1 MGSQARTWGLV
12 VLQEASR
19 DGDVLGPLLGLG
31 PCWVAMCLPPHQ
43 LHPQVGAALLLQG
56 WAFVFLL
63 HHSHFDSLSLTHLLV
78 CFSIFP
84 YKWWQWEASGYL
96 PAYKREMKRGHH
108 LHSKRWLWSSEV
120 LFIYQSGHVAVVRTL
135 SHLCSGWGCQQLDA
149 VSLQAPAH
157 CVFWAWQRSCSRC
170 IFATDTIFVLF
181 FFFIFFCVNFW
192 WTHSL
197 IRCKKKP
204 CRSLIFFYFIFFFS
218 LTFSLSFIS
227 RCICCLLDSWPGCLA
242 ARRPELHQLWDSEC
256 EKMVSSPGPAELCYE
271 SSNLFLQRWWDVGYH
286 EENALLLFWR

>member
-1 MGSQARTWGLV
+1 MSLLWGPYPTCVQA
-12 VLQEASR
+12 
-19 DGDVLGPLLGLG
+19 
-31 PCWVAMCLPPHQ
+31 
-43 LHPQVGAALLLQG
+43 GAASSWMLSPCRLLHTVCSGPGREAVVDAVLLLML
-56 WAFVFLL
+56 FL
-63 HHSHFDSLSLTHLLV
+63 
-78 CFSIFP
+78 
-84 YKWWQWEASGYL
+84 
-96 PAYKREMKRGHH
+96 
-108 LHSKRWLWSSEV
+108 SS
-120 LFIYQSGHVAVVRTL
+120 S
-135 SHLCSGWGCQQLDA
+135 
-149 VSLQAPAH
+149 
-157 CVFWAWQRSCSRC
+157 
-170 IFATDTIFVLF
+170 
-181 FFFIFFCVNFW
+181 FFIFFCVNFW